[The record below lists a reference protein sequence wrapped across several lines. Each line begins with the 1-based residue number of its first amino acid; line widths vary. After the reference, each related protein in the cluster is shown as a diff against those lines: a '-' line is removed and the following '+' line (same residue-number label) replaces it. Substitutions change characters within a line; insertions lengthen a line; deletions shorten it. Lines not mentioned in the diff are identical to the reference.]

1 MQILDEDMC
10 LSSMLRDWAGTCV
23 VEGTPGDFVL
33 ISCRLRLRPC
43 RRLLAEGAKHTHT
56 QNQKGFKLVLLLSAF
71 FSIQSNGLFTPWTII
86 KDHSL
91 KHDEYNFGFFIQ
103 EIINKLI
110 KVIVSCSPTVL
121 HIHLSRIS
129 QQRWLNSSLNFCQ
142 RFQIIC
148 AFLLSVRRACAHCC
162 HVANI
167 K

>member
-71 FSIQSNGLFTPWTII
+71 FSI
-86 KDHSL
+86 
-91 KHDEYNFGFFIQ
+91 
-103 EIINKLI
+103 
-110 KVIVSCSPTVL
+110 
-121 HIHLSRIS
+121 
-129 QQRWLNSSLNFCQ
+129 
-142 RFQIIC
+142 
-148 AFLLSVRRACAHCC
+148 
-162 HVANI
+162 
-167 K
+167 